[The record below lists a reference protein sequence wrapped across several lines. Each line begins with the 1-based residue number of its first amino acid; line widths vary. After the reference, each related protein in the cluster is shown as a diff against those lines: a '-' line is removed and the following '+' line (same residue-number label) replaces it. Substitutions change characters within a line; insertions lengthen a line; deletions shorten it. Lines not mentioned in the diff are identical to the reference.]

1 MLTSSRREFLKSA
14 ASAAALGTGAS
25 FASVGARAAETITAV
40 EWGGS
45 YIDNMKKIA
54 AAQSDIQVNWQLHAG
69 GAIAILPKI
78 KATWPKPGIDLLT
91 GWDVSW
97 QTIAREGWAEPV
109 TVQKIPN
116 IADIPQKLLV
126 KDSAGNIINIPR
138 TITALY
144 WWYREDIA
152 PFEITKIEDLLD
164 PRLKGKICWP
174 IPTLNSNVQTI
185 SLALYKGGDERNLEP
200 GWDFLKQLARSGNVG
215 RVANADT
222 DYTTSIT
229 SGETCI
235 TFGSSTAVARM
246 QRDFKMKARHLSK
259 MPPQSGF
266 KSFLLHEGW
275 CVLKGGR
282 TDAAFKF
289 ANFAISPENNE
300 KFNREVSGVPANLK
314 AKAPEDVQ
322 HMVFNNEEMERH
334 VYIPDWAYLSK
345 EVNAW
350 NKRWEQEIQ
359 PLL

>member
-1 MLTSSRREFLKSA
+1 MFTTSRREFLKSA
-14 ASAAALGTGAS
+14 ASAAAISTGLSLAGR
-25 FASVGARAAETITAV
+25 GARAAETITAV

-45 YIDNMKKIA
+45 YIETMKKVA
-54 AAQSDIQVNWQLHAG
+54 ARQSDVAINWQLHAG

-109 TVQKIPN
+109 TVEKVPN
-116 IADIPQKLLV
+116 LADIPQKLLV
-126 KDSAGNIINIPR
+126 KDAAGNVINIPR
-138 TITALY
+138 TISGLL
-144 WWYREDIA
+144 WWYREDLA
-152 PFEITKIEDLLD
+152 PFEITKLEDLLD

-174 IPTLNSNVQTI
+174 VPSLNSNCQAI
-185 SLALYKGGDERNLEP
+185 SLALHKGGNERNMEP
-200 GWDFLKQLARSGNVG
+200 AWDFLKQLARSGNIG

-222 DYTTSIT
+222 DTSNSIS
-229 SGETCI
+229 SGETCV
-235 TFGSSTAVARM
+235 TFSGGTDLTKLARS
-246 QRDFKMKARHLSK
+246 FKLKLLGK
-259 MPPQSGF
+259 MPAQSGF
-266 KSFLLHEGW
+266 KTYVFQEGW

-300 KFNREVSGVPANLK
+300 AFNRGISGIPANAK
-314 AKAPEDVQ
+314 AKASDEVQ
-322 HMVFNNEEMERH
+322 HMVFSNEEMERH
-334 VYIPDWAYLSK
+334 VYIPDWSYVSQ